1 MITGI
6 GTDIVAIER
15 FQRFIDANNVS
26 LLQRLFTE
34 RELAVCSSRKEKA
47 TCLAGRFAAKEAF
60 VKALG
65 TGLRDGISWLDMEVI
80 NDNLGKP
87 ELVLSGKTKHIFIS
101 RNLGNLFLSISHD
114 GGHAIAMVVLETS

>member
-1 MITGI
+1 MIAGI

-15 FQRFIDANNVS
+15 FQRFIDNNNIS

-34 RELAVCSSRKEKA
+34 RELAACGARKEKA

-65 TGLRDGISWLDMEVI
+65 TGLRDGISWLDIEI
-80 NDNLGKP
+80 TNDRLGKP
-87 ELVLSGKTKHIFIS
+87 ELCVTGTAQEIFTS
-101 RNLGNLFLSISHD
+101 RKLGNPFLSISHD
-114 GGHAIAMVVLETS
+114 GGHAIAMVVLETQ